1 MDLLESQKLYKSF
14 RKVENIMKAKTLMP
28 VIKAILNDEE
38 FLCGG
43 IFTKEKQYAKKYNL
57 TMEEIGNIQTC
68 LYYALHIKDECYNE
82 RINHL
87 CDWEV
92 GNMNIIKANTL
103 HKDIKVKPCPFCGE
117 SENIVLEEYEH
128 TSGKRW
134 KSIVATVCLELIEGT
149 ISHHMDWLMHGIR
162 EYKENELWNI
172 I

>member
-1 MDLLESQKLYKSF
+1 
-14 RKVENIMKAKTLMP
+14 MKTNTLMP

-43 IFTKEKQYAKKYNL
+43 IFTKEKQYAKKYDL

-92 GNMNIIKANTL
+92 EIK
-103 HKDIKVKPCPFCGE
+103 
-117 SENIVLEEYEH
+117 
-128 TSGKRW
+128 
-134 KSIVATVCLELIEGT
+134 
-149 ISHHMDWLMHGIR
+149 
-162 EYKENELWNI
+162 
-172 I
+172 